1 MRKKE
6 FQPDEIVQAAMQVFW
21 ERGYEA
27 TSIQDLVEGTGLSR
41 SSLYNTFESKHHL
54 YLDALKCYSAV
65 TAVNIAILSGQGQ
78 ARDLIEQV
86 LLNILHDE
94 LNPTPSKGCFAAKAS
109 LEISAQDPQIAALLQ
124 QNFQLLTQA
133 FTRLITRAQGIGEIS
148 RQQDPEALA
157 LFFVNTM
164 QGMRILAKGTALA
177 ERQHHLQSVI
187 QMALNLL

>member
-54 YLDALKCYSAV
+54 YLDALKCYSSV
-65 TAVNIAILSGQGQ
+65 TAANIAILSVQGQ

-86 LLNILHDE
+86 LMNILHDE
-94 LNPTPSKGCFAAKAS
+94 LNPNPSRGCFAAKAS
-109 LEISAQDPQIAALLQ
+109 LEISAQDPQIASVLQ
-124 QNFQLLTQA
+124 QNFQSLRQA
-133 FTRLITRAQGIGEIS
+133 FAQLISRAQSTGEIS
-148 RQQDPEALA
+148 TQQDPDALA

-164 QGMRILAKGTALA
+164 QGMRILAKGTALPQ
-177 ERQHHLQSVI
+177 RQEHLQNVI
-187 QMALNLL
+187 QTALKLL

>member
-54 YLDALKCYSAV
+54 YLDALKCYSSV
-65 TAVNIAILSGQGQ
+65 TAANIAILSGQGQ

-86 LLNILHDE
+86 LMNILHDE
-94 LNPTPSKGCFAAKAS
+94 LNPKPSRGCFAAKAS
-109 LEISAQDPQIAALLQ
+109 LEISAQDPQIASVLQ
-124 QNFQLLTQA
+124 QNFQSLCQA
-133 FTRLITRAQGIGEIS
+133 FAQLISRAQGTGEIS
-148 RQQDPEALA
+148 TQQDPEALA

>member
-54 YLDALKCYSAV
+54 YLDALKCYSSV
-65 TAVNIAILSGQGQ
+65 TAANIAILSGQGQ

-86 LLNILHDE
+86 LTKIMQDE
-94 LNPTPSKGCFAAKAS
+94 LSPNPSRGCFAAKAS
-109 LEISAQDPQIAALLQ
+109 LEISAQDPQIASVLQ
-124 QNFQLLTQA
+124 QNFQSLCQA
-133 FTRLITRAQGIGEIS
+133 FAQLISRAQGTGEIS
-148 RQQDPEALA
+148 TQQDPEALA

-177 ERQHHLQSVI
+177 ERQQHLQSDI